1 MQLRAAL
8 CMERSDAQS
17 AAGLRACGGA
27 HHESTQLTSDEF
39 SSTAGLSLSRLA
51 DLLAEA
57 LLVRGCADASGLCD
71 SEGVLCEEETVGLG
85 EAAMAAHDLPLPFG
99 DGIVMGDE
107 AGRCAGVDGGLSE
120 GRGPSDGCTGCG
132 MFAPRGESLITSSVP
147 LLRYKFLYR
156 APSSR
161 RTLRRVLSVS
171 GVHLSE

>member
-1 MQLRAAL
+1 MQLRAALCMERSDALCVWRGQTRSAVWRGPTRSAAAL

-120 GRGPSDGCTGCG
+120 GRGPTDA
-132 MFAPRGESLITSSVP
+132 MFVT
-147 LLRYKFLYR
+147 
-156 APSSR
+156 SR
-161 RTLRRVLSVS
+161 RIAN
-171 GVHLSE
+171 